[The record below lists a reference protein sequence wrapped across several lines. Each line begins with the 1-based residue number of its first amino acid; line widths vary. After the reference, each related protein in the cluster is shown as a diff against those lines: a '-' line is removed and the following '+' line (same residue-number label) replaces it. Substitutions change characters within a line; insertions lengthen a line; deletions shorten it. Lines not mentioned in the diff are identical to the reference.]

1 MNSIYDE
8 ISQEAIAII
17 ESSKILSQGNDE
29 LFHAHIK
36 YFCDSPVILK
46 EINRIL
52 KLQNNMMNR

>member
-8 ISQEAIAII
+8 INQEAIAII
-17 ESSKILSQGNDE
+17 ESAQLLSQGNQD
-29 LFHAHIK
+29 LFYAHIK

-52 KLQNNMMNR
+52 KQERMMNK